1 MGGMGSATNGPSPG
15 DLAGIG
21 VGLAALVVVPL
32 VAGIFVDRALGTS
45 PLFLLI
51 GLGLGIAGSVLFVY
65 VRFVRRFL

>member
-1 MGGMGSATNGPSPG
+1 MGSAANGPSPG

-21 VGLAALVVVPL
+21 VGLAVLVVLPL
-32 VAGIFVDRALGTS
+32 VAGLLVDRALGTA

-51 GLGLGIAGSVLFVY
+51 GLGLGIAASVLFVY